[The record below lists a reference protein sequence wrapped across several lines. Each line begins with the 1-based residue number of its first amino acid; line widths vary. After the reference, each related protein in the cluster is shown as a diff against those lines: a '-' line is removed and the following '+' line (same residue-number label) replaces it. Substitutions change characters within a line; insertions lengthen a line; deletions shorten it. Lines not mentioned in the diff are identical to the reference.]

1 MRLLCCVFLLALS
14 NMASASLT
22 EVGSGTARWGIFK
35 VYEAK
40 FFTEANSTLAQALSE
55 QTSARLELC
64 YARDLSV
71 ENFIEGAQSGL
82 PESLTA
88 DLQQAVDRLHAAYQP
103 VKQGDCYHLD
113 FQPEQGTRLILNGKT
128 LVQIDTPGFK
138 TLYFGIWLGEQP
150 LSMALKRSLTV
161 GLKP

>member
-1 MRLLCCVFLLALS
+1 MRILCCVFLLMLS
-14 NMASASLT
+14 SLANANLT
-22 EVGSGTARWGIFK
+22 EVGAGTARWGIFK
-35 VYEAK
+35 VYEAQ
-40 FFTEANSTLAQALSE
+40 FFTENNSTLEQALSE
-55 QTSARLELC
+55 RTSARLELC

-71 ENFIEGAQSGL
+71 ENFIEGAQQSL
-82 PESLTA
+82 PERLTA

-138 TLYFGIWLGEQP
+138 ALYFGIWLGKQP
-150 LSMALKRSLTV
+150 LSESLKRNLIA
-161 GLKP
+161 GLRS

>member
-1 MRLLCCVFLLALS
+1 MRLFCCMCLLMLS
-14 NMASASLT
+14 NLASASLT

-35 VYEAK
+35 VYDAQ

-55 QTSARLELC
+55 QTSARLDLC

-71 ENFIEGAQSGL
+71 EDFIEGAEHAL
-82 PESLTA
+82 PEDLTA
-88 DLQQAVDRLHAAYQP
+88 DVQQAVERLHAAYQP
-103 VKQGDCYHLD
+103 VKQGDCYSLD

-138 TLYFGIWLGEQP
+138 AVYFGIWLGEQP
-150 LSMALKRSLTV
+150 LSMALKRSLTL

>member
-1 MRLLCCVFLLALS
+1 MRLLYCVFLLAFS

-22 EVGSGTARWGIFK
+22 EVGAGTARWGIFK
-35 VYEAK
+35 VYEAQ

-55 QTSARLELC
+55 QISARLELC
-64 YARDLSV
+64 YARDLSI

-82 PESLTA
+82 PEPLTS

-138 TLYFGIWLGEQP
+138 AVYFGIWLGEQP
-150 LSMALKRSLTV
+150 LSMALKRSLTA